1 MRRRSR
7 KSPTT
12 PVATMAH
19 QGILS
24 KQIIPSFEAYQGI
37 LSKQVDAQSAEGAA
51 QPSPDRDVGV
61 GVRRTVSPVGGGTF
75 SVPFMLI
82 ASDD

>member
-7 KSPTT
+7 KIPTT

-24 KQIIPSFEAYQGI
+24 KQ
-37 LSKQVDAQSAEGAA
+37 VDAQSAQGAT

-75 SVPFMLI
+75 SVPFI
-82 ASDD
+82 PSDD

>member
-7 KSPTT
+7 KIPTM

-19 QGILS
+19 
-24 KQIIPSFEAYQGI
+24 QGI

-51 QPSPDRDVGV
+51 QPSPDREVGV